1 MANPSSRPV
10 TPQSTAAVT
19 TTSSPSSAFKK
30 GNKRDMSLYPDLKD
44 ITHYS
49 SWKLAFDALA
59 HKDELGNVLDE
70 GYKPSKADEDVFNLQ
85 KQWLF
90 AVFTKTLKDPTAKDI
105 LRQYQHNGDSQQI
118 YAKLKSKARK
128 SAKATLAKMRLVE
141 FLTTGNLIIPGKV
154 PIMDSFY
161 IGVLSCVSLKKLLLQ
176 MNITNL
182 LRSVTS
188 FVELLTQFH
197 T

>member
-1 MANPSSRPV
+1 MLAHISVLKHLVNYVRVIVTENNNQPPSVDVWKTYHNDHFLSYMANPSSRPV
-10 TPQSTAAVT
+10 TPQATASIT
-19 TTSSPSSAFKK
+19 TTSSPSSVFKK
-30 GNKRDMSLYPDLKD
+30 GNKRDMSLYPELKD

-49 SWKLAFDALA
+49 TWKLTFDALA

-105 LRQYQHNGDSQQI
+105 LCQYQHNGDSQQI

-141 FLTTGNLIIPGKV
+141 FLTT
-154 PIMDSFY
+154 
-161 IGVLSCVSLKKLLLQ
+161 
-176 MNITNL
+176 
-182 LRSVTS
+182 
-188 FVELLTQFH
+188 
-197 T
+197 